1 MLPQQIKKS
10 PDCSPKSRLSMVS
23 SSSLILSS
31 MFSVIVKLIGEF
43 TSLEEPT
50 DDSDI
55 AAVMVFLPMDLIL
68 LDLRGELNPRKRRKS
83 LSFQMSGPS
92 PDLGFRR
99 CSVLPFEKGRT
110 PVLSAIPWIC
120 DSTTIQNIVFIAKD

>member
-1 MLPQQIKKS
+1 
-10 PDCSPKSRLSMVS
+10 
-23 SSSLILSS
+23 

-55 AAVMVFLPMDLIL
+55 AAVMVFLLMDLIL
-68 LDLRGELNPRKRRKS
+68 LDLRGELNPRNRRKS
-83 LSFQMSGPS
+83 LRFQMSGPS

-110 PVLSAIPWIC
+110 LVLSAIPWIC
-120 DSTTIQNIVFIAKD
+120 DSTTVQNIVFIVKN

>member
-1 MLPQQIKKS
+1 
-10 PDCSPKSRLSMVS
+10 MVS

-55 AAVMVFLPMDLIL
+55 AVVMVFLPMDLIL
-68 LDLRGELNPRKRRKS
+68 LDLRGELNPRNRRKS

-92 PDLGFRR
+92 PDLGF
-99 CSVLPFEKGRT
+99 
-110 PVLSAIPWIC
+110 
-120 DSTTIQNIVFIAKD
+120 